1 MTAAPRTERLHR
13 STSGTQSFGNGKAMA
28 NYRPH
33 IVGIGGTTSGNSS
46 SEKALRSALRHAE
59 LCGAEVSA
67 FVSSDLDFPN
77 YGSGGLRDPRAIRLV
92 EAIRCCDG
100 LIISTPAYHGIMSG
114 MIKNALDCVEELRGD
129 ARPYLDGRAVGTIV
143 CAYGDQAMGTTLASL
158 RAVVHAL
165 RGWPTPMGVAI
176 NSGTCSFD
184 GDGGCSS
191 PDVEDR
197 LRLLAEQTLGFARLS
212 HVA

>member
-1 MTAAPRTERLHR
+1 
-13 STSGTQSFGNGKAMA
+13 MA
-28 NYRPH
+28 NYRPY

-59 LCGAEVSA
+59 VCGAEVEA

-77 YGSGGLRDPRAIRLV
+77 YGAGRLHDPRAIRLV
-92 EAIRCCDG
+92 EAIRRCDG

-129 ARPYLDGRAVGTIV
+129 TRPYLDGRAVGTIV

-158 RAVVHAL
+158 RAVIHAL

-176 NSGTCSFD
+176 NSGECGFGED
-184 GDGGCSS
+184 GRCTNA
-191 PDVEDR
+191 DVETR
-197 LRLLAEQTLGFARLS
+197 LRLLTEQTLGFARLS